1 MTEFITSFEQLLDPV
16 APETFFAEFHHRKP
30 LHVSGSAD
38 KFASVMSWRALNRML
53 EMDVWTPQ
61 SMKLFVDAQQVAPGA
76 YCQRTVNRNQ
86 RQVMQPDADMVV
98 ELARRGA
105 SFLLNEIESLHP
117 GVLSVVDTLQ
127 DRLGAKC
134 SANLYC
140 SWKERRAFDSHFDR
154 HDAYVLQIYGS
165 KRWCIYE
172 GRADN
177 PIEHELFTNVLQV
190 EYDRMKGGVAQE
202 LEMRPGDI
210 LYLPRGQFHDA
221 LASSEVSVHVTFG
234 CTEPVGLDW
243 LTQLWNQAVQESVF
257 RTELPAATHGEKAL
271 NAYLRTLFDRLQKIA
286 FDQRGLELAMSLRN
300 SNRIKHG
307 RYDFPA
313 VGPAPQRADRTSSK
327 SDVP

>member
-30 LHVSGSAD
+30 LHVSGSPD
-38 KFASVMSWRALNRML
+38 KFASVLSWRALNRML

-61 SMKLFVDAQQVAPGA
+61 SMKLYVDARQVPPGA
-76 YCQRTVNRNQ
+76 YCQRTVDRNWQ
-86 RQVMQPDADMVV
+86 QVMQPDADMVV
-98 ELARRGA
+98 GLTRRGA
-105 SFLLNEIESLHP
+105 SLLLDQIETLHP
-117 GVLSVVDTLQ
+117 GVLSVVNTLQ

-140 SWKERRAFDSHFDR
+140 SWKERQAFDSHCDR
-154 HDAYVLQIYGS
+154 HDAYALQICGS
-165 KRWCIYE
+165 KRWRIYE

-177 PIEHELFTNVLQV
+177 PIEHALFKNVPQV

-202 LEMRPGDI
+202 VEMRPGDI

-234 CTEPVGLDW
+234 CTEPIGLDW
-243 LTQLWNQAVQESVF
+243 LTQLWNQAVRESVF
-257 RTELPAATHGEKAL
+257 RTELPAAAHGEKAL
-271 NAYLRTLFDRLQKIA
+271 NAHLRTLFDRLQKIA

-300 SNRIKHG
+300 SDRIKHG

-313 VGPAPQRADRTSSK
+313 GGPAPKGGSNHQ
-327 SDVP
+327 